1 MPIKGFSILCRE
13 IYEYFSCDRIVLMVI
28 VNEKKKWIKKP
39 YNRLFFPGDFQSYGV
54 LMKELMQGELV
65 SNRLTECHLT
75 AGKS

>member
-1 MPIKGFSILCRE
+1 M
-13 IYEYFSCDRIVLMVI
+13 
-28 VNEKKKWIKKP
+28 KKKWIKKP